1 MKFRTFLLI
10 IVVLVLLGLIF
21 TVALDSHN
29 ADVLTQRFQLP
40 GSATVGVGW
49 MVLWSFVAG
58 LAIAVVV
65 GLSREAGRM
74 VDRWRRRKASR
85 KSEEIEE
92 EYSRGLVAVLERREE
107 EALVHFRAVLERDS
121 RHFYT
126 LIKLGDVLRSQGRY
140 SDAIEYHRKAH
151 HLKEDDTRPLYAL
164 VEDYDTQGDMERA
177 KSVVGRILAINKS
190 SVAAWRQLRSLHVKE
205 KNWEKALEAH
215 QRVAKLSEPSEA
227 RKAAVN
233 RFGLGIRYQIAASM
247 LEAGHPKEAANKLRR
262 VLKDDDS
269 FIAAHVKLG
278 EALRESGQDL
288 DAVTAWHDGFEVTG
302 SPIFLTLLEEHFLRK
317 EQPLAAIEAL
327 KNCIERARRGKGT
340 LPRFYLGKLYF
351 RLEMLDDALAVLS
364 SVEGRATRA
373 PTLHYLLGRIHERRN
388 QFREAAVQYRTVI
401 KETNLVE
408 LSYLCRACREA
419 TAEWVDC
426 CPACGEWN
434 SVEVDFILEI
444 PLEELGLAPAPIYI
458 AED

>member
-29 ADVLTQRFQLP
+29 VDLLMQRFQLP
-40 GSATVGVGW
+40 GGATVGVGW

-58 LAIAVVV
+58 LAIAVIV

-74 VDRWRRRKASR
+74 VDRWRQRKASR

-126 LIKLGDVLRSQGRY
+126 LIKLGEVLRSQGRY

-164 VEDYDTQGDMERA
+164 VEDYEAQGDMERA
-177 KSVVGRILAINKS
+177 RSVVGRILAINKS
-190 SVAAWRQLRSLHVKE
+190 SVAAWRKLRALHVKE
-205 KNWEKALEAH
+205 DDWDKALEAH
-215 QRVAKLSEPSEA
+215 QRVAKLSEPTGA
-227 RKAAVN
+227 RKAAVR
-233 RFGLGIRYQIAASM
+233 RFGLGIRYQIAAAQ
-247 LEAGHPKEAANKLRR
+247 LEAGHPKEAAAGLRR

-278 EALRESGQDL
+278 GALSQSGQDHE
-288 DAVTAWHDGFEVTG
+288 AVKVWHDGFEVTG
-302 SPIFLTLLEEHFLRK
+302 SPIFLSLLEEDFLSK

-327 KNCIERARRGKGT
+327 KTCVERARRGKGT

-388 QFREAAVQYRTVI
+388 QYREAAVQYRTVI

-408 LSYLCRACREA
+408 LSYLCRACGEA
-419 TAEWVDC
+419 TGDWVDR

-434 SVEVDFILEI
+434 TVEVDFILEI
-444 PLEELGLAPAPIYI
+444 PLEELGLAPAPIYV